1 MRRVYLDHCATTPV
15 SPAAAAAMQPYF
27 SGTFGNA
34 SSVHRYGQ
42 EARAAL
48 DGFRAKIASMIG
60 ARPGEVIFTSGGTE
74 ADNHAIKGA
83 AQEALRTGR
92 NRIVTTTAEHHAV
105 LDTCAHLGL
114 LGFDIAYIP
123 VDGNGLVSPDDV
135 RRAIDHRTALVS
147 VMHANN
153 EIGSINP
160 IEAIAAAAREAGV
173 PFHTDAVQSFGKILL
188 RAGDDG
194 PDLISVSAHKLNGPK
209 GIGALIVRKGLK
221 IEKFMHGGGQERG
234 ARAGTE
240 NVALAA
246 GFAAAAEEAFA
257 AMGTE
262 APRLRGLRERLRE
275 RLKEGIPGIVVN
287 GHPEMV
293 LPGVLN
299 VSIPDS
305 VADVD
310 AEALLFNLDLEGV
323 AASSGSACTSGSIE
337 PSHVLLAIG
346 RNRATASA
354 SLRLSLGAVTTSDDV
369 EYAAD
374 RIVAVVRR
382 IGRPRPSA
390 PTP

>member
-15 SPAAAAAMQPYF
+15 SPAAVAAMHGYF
-27 SGTFGNA
+27 TATFGNA

-48 DGFRAKIASMIG
+48 DGARATIASLVG
-60 ARPGEVIFTSGGTE
+60 AKPGEVVFTSGGTE

-83 AQEALRTGR
+83 AQEALRNGR
-92 NRIVTTTAEHHAV
+92 NRIVTTAAEHHAV

-114 LGFDIAYIP
+114 HGFDVALVP
-123 VDGNGLVSPDDV
+123 VDGTGMVSPEDV
-135 RRAIDHRTALVS
+135 RRAIDGRTALVC

-153 EIGSINP
+153 EVGTINP
-160 IEAIAAAAREAGV
+160 IAGIAAVAREAGV
-173 PFHTDAVQSFGKILL
+173 PFHTDAVQSFGKIPIPG
-188 RAGDDG
+188 GDDG
-194 PDLISVSAHKLNGPK
+194 PALLSVSAHKLYGPK
-209 GIGALIVRKGLK
+209 GIGALIVRRGVK
-221 IEKFMHGGGQERG
+221 IEKFLHGGGQERG

-246 GFAAAAEEAFA
+246 GFAVAAQEAVGGMDAES
-257 AMGTE
+257 T
-262 APRLRGLRERLRE
+262 RLRGLRERLRQ
-275 RLKEGIPGIVVN
+275 RLEEGIPGILVN

-299 VSIPDS
+299 VSIPEG

-310 AEALLFNLDLEGV
+310 AEALLFNLDLAGV

-346 RNRATASA
+346 RSRATASA
-354 SLRLSLGAVTTSDDV
+354 SLRLSLGAGTSADDV

-374 RIVAVVRR
+374 QVVSVVRR
-382 IGRPRPSA
+382 IGRFRRPV

>member
-1 MRRVYLDHCATTPV
+1 
-15 SPAAAAAMQPYF
+15 
-27 SGTFGNA
+27 
-34 SSVHRYGQ
+34 
-42 EARAAL
+42 
-48 DGFRAKIASMIG
+48 
-60 ARPGEVIFTSGGTE
+60 
-74 ADNHAIKGA
+74 
-83 AQEALRTGR
+83 
-92 NRIVTTTAEHHAV
+92 
-105 LDTCAHLGL
+105 
-114 LGFDIAYIP
+114 
-123 VDGNGLVSPDDV
+123 
-135 RRAIDHRTALVS
+135 
-147 VMHANN
+147 MHANN

-246 GFAAAAEEAFA
+246 GFAVAAEEAFA

>member
-15 SPAAAAAMQPYF
+15 SPAAAAAMQEYF

-34 SSVHRYGQ
+34 SSVHRFGQ

-48 DGFRAKIASMIG
+48 DGFRATIAALAG
-60 ARPGEVIFTSGGTE
+60 AKPGEVIFTSGGTE
-74 ADNHAIKGA
+74 SDNHALKGA
-83 AQEALRTGR
+83 AQEGLRDGK
-92 NRIVTTTAEHHAV
+92 NRIVTTAAEHHAV
-105 LDTCAHLGL
+105 LDACAHLGL
-114 LGFDIAYIP
+114 HGFDVACLP
-123 VDGNGLVSPDDV
+123 VDGTGMVSPDDV
-135 RRAIDHRTALVS
+135 RRAIDRRTALVS

-153 EIGSINP
+153 EIGTINP
-160 IEAIAAAAREAGV
+160 VEAIAAVVREAGV
-173 PFHTDAVQSFGKILL
+173 PFHTDAVQSFGKIPLD
-188 RAGDDG
+188 AGDNG
-194 PDLISVSAHKLNGPK
+194 PDLASVSAHKLYGPK
-209 GIGALIVRKGLK
+209 GIGALILKRGVK

-246 GFAAAAEEAFA
+246 GFAAAASEACA
-257 AMGTE
+257 AMESEG
-262 APRLRGLRERLRE
+262 ARLRGLRERLRA
-275 RLKEGIPGIVVN
+275 RLQNGIPGILVN
-287 GHPEMV
+287 GHPELV

-305 VADVD
+305 LADVD

-323 AASSGSACTSGSIE
+323 AVSSGSACTSGSIE

-354 SLRLSLGAVTTSDDV
+354 SLRLSLGAGTTADDV
-369 EYAAD
+369 DYAAD
-374 RIVAVVRR
+374 RAVAVIRR
-382 IGRPRPSA
+382 VARFRSTV